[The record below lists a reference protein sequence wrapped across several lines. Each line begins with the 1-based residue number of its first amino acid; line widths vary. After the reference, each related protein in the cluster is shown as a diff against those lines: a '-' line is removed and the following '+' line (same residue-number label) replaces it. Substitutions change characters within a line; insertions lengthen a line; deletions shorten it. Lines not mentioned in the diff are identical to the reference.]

1 MPAVERPTTGRTLH
15 RVSAPPLLVTGLPR
29 SGTSWTGKM
38 LEAGGQVV
46 YINEPMSL
54 SRPPGGSPGVL
65 DAPIV
70 HRFQYVGGDDDAAW
84 VRAFGDTLRLRFHP
98 LRELAA
104 VRKPYHLARGA
115 KYAAAFTVGR
125 LRGRRAMLDDPN
137 AIFASRWLTERM
149 GVRTVYVVRDP
160 VGMIGSWRQ
169 LGWQPQL
176 QPILD
181 QPDLLADHLGPHET
195 AMRDAVAGGDWLDQ
209 MCCLWNV
216 GNRFVDAAR
225 HDLDDVLVVRYEDL
239 AADPLRQY
247 EALYDWCGLEWSDS
261 ARASI
266 EEATTA
272 SSDSNKGFSWSLRG
286 GLSRTAFR
294 RMDSRAAIA
303 KPDRRL
309 DDDEIERVRA
319 ATGEV
324 LARFPRTTG

>member
-1 MPAVERPTTGRTLH
+1 MDH
-15 RVSAPPLLVTGLPR
+15 HPLLVTGLPR

-38 LEAGGQVV
+38 LEASGEVV

-65 DAPIV
+65 DAPV
-70 HRFQYVGGDDDAAW
+70 RHRFQYVDPTDDAEFAA
-84 VRAFGDTLRLRFHP
+84 AFSDTLRLRFRP
-98 LRELAA
+98 WAEIAA
-104 VRKPYHLARGA
+104 IRRPYHIARGA
-115 KYAAAFTVGR
+115 KYAATFTLGR

-137 AIFASRWLTERM
+137 AIFAARWLTERM
-149 GVRTVYVVRDP
+149 GVRSVAVVRDP

-181 QPDLLADHLGPHET
+181 QPALLRDHLDADVP

-225 HDLDDVLVVRYEDL
+225 HDLAGFDAVRYEDL
-239 AADPLRQY
+239 AAAPLDGFEQ
-247 EALYDWCGLEWSDS
+247 LYRRSGLGWTES

-266 EEATTA
+266 AAATTA
-272 SSDSNKGFSWSLRG
+272 PADTGGGSFAWSLRG

-294 RMDSRAAIA
+294 RMDSRASLNR
-303 KPDRRL
+303 PDTRL
-309 DDDEIERVRA
+309 TADEIGRVREATA
-319 ATGEV
+319 AV
-324 LARFPRTTG
+324 LARFPRTTC